1 MDVQA
6 LGTIASNTNM
16 ANKTPG
22 KSLPRPLNHHH
33 VRKCCNFSF
42 VNNPIDLVGAKSE
55 SENRLSS
62 IVQVTGLG
70 VGERDD
76 LSRKIC

>member
-6 LGTIASNTNM
+6 LDTIASKTNM
-16 ANKTPG
+16 ANKTAG

-33 VRKCCNFSF
+33 VRNCCNFSF
-42 VNNPIDLVGAKSE
+42 VSNPIDLFGAKSE

-62 IVQVTGLG
+62 IVKVIGLG
-70 VGERDD
+70 VSKRDN
-76 LSRKIC
+76 LPKKIC

>member
-1 MDVQA
+1 MQA
-6 LGTIASNTNM
+6 LGTIALNTNM

-22 KSLPRPLNHHH
+22 KSLPQPLNHHH

-42 VNNPIDLVGAKSE
+42 VSNLIDLFGAKSE

-62 IVQVTGLG
+62 IVKVTGLG
-70 VGERDD
+70 VSERDD
-76 LSRKIC
+76 LPRKIC